1 MKRNIMSII
10 SKYNRF
16 SYVYDLM
23 EIPIEFLWYRKWRKK
38 MFSGLSGRV
47 LEVGIGTGKNI
58 RYYPKSCE
66 VVGMDISNK
75 MLSYAKKRS
84 RKNKKVSLFQMD
96 AENLGFKDG
105 RFDYVVTTFVLC
117 SIPRPV
123 IALEEMKRVCKPEGI
138 VINLEHMKSEIGII
152 AFMEN
157 LFNPITTALTGV
169 NINRETVEN
178 VKKAGLNIID
188 VKNVALWDVFRMIR
202 SKP

>member
-1 MKRNIMSII
+1 M
-10 SKYNRF
+10 
-16 SYVYDLM
+16 
-23 EIPIEFLWYRKWRKK
+23 
-38 MFSGLSGRV
+38 
-47 LEVGIGTGKNI
+47 GIGTGKNI